1 MLRLRKIETSE
12 ANGPDNIPNQVLK
25 ECTPQLAEGL
35 TCILQKSVDTENL
48 TEDWTHAN
56 VALVFKKADKHLVK
70 NYYPASLTSVTWSVN
85 SWITSFAAI
94 QEIT

>member
-1 MLRLRKIETSE
+1 MTSE

-35 TCILQKSVDTENL
+35 TCILQKPVDTENL

-56 VALVFKKADKHLVK
+56 VALVFKKADKHLAK

>member
-1 MLRLRKIETSE
+1 MTSE

-56 VALVFKKADKHLVK
+56 VALVFKKADKHLAK
-70 NYYPASLTSVTWSVN
+70 NYCPVSLTSVTCELLEHIICSHLRN
-85 SWITSFAAI
+85 HLEKTTS
-94 QEIT
+94 